1 MASTTRPQAAGLFI
15 VACCALLTIP
25 ACSHRNSVAA
35 NPTAKPGSGAD
46 ALIVSV
52 EDVRRIANSE
62 ELTAHAHADVRQPPQ
77 GDINAPGPCRAAGT
91 SDLTFGSGWSEFR
104 SAGYHG
110 ITDDLKPG
118 GPAMIQSVS
127 QAVAVY
133 PDSKTARSALR
144 QLESA
149 LQDCIAL
156 GDANYNF
163 TLDKPDDSTL
173 RLTADA
179 WSHVYREKSSV
190 LMSVGVV
197 GLEPAGRIA
206 TTILQTTT
214 DRV

>member
-1 MASTTRPQAAGLFI
+1 MFM
-15 VACCALLTIP
+15 VACCALLTVP
-25 ACSHRNSVAA
+25 ACSHSSSAA
-35 NPTAKPGSGAD
+35 HSGAKPGSRAD

-52 EDVRRIANSE
+52 EDVRRIANAE

-77 GDINAPGPCRAAGT
+77 GDMNAPGPCRAAGT

-133 PDSKTARSALR
+133 PDSKTARGALR

-163 TLDKPDDSTL
+163 TLDKPDGSTL
-173 RLTADA
+173 RITADA